1 MSNPLHQSPDATS
14 ALGIEEQLRYARH
27 LILPEIG
34 LDGQRKLRQAS
45 VLVIGAGGLG
55 APALLY
61 LAAAGVGRL
70 GIIDPDQVELS
81 NLQRQV
87 LYDTAGCGAAKVEQ
101 ARARLLALN
110 PHLQIEVY
118 PEAFNLANAARLVD
132 AYDLLIEGSDRF
144 VTKYLVNDACVLAGK
159 PYVGASIRAFSGMLA
174 VYAAPGGPCYR
185 CLFPE
190 MPDPETVPSCAQ
202 AGVLGTVPG
211 LFGTL
216 QAHEALKLILGI
228 GEPLIG
234 ALLTVDLLTMRFQK
248 PRLPRD
254 PSCPVCGGAPTIRA
268 LTETEWVCA
277 NTSELQA
284 DERPA
289 TEQAMSIDELPWLSL
304 EAGRRC
310 PVLRWIDVRTEAEFA
325 AGHIPG
331 AEHAPL
337 ERIESLPARV
347 GPNDDLLLYC
357 QRGERAV
364 RAYQLLKE
372 QLQGRLSLL
381 QGGYEGWLR
390 GGLAETANGFAD
402 GGMEP
407 PSLAVIERS

>member
-1 MSNPLHQSPDATS
+1 MSNPLHQDAAS
-14 ALGIEEQLRYARH
+14 ALGVEEQLRYARH

-34 LDGQRKLRQAS
+34 LDGQQKLRRAS

-87 LYDTAGCGAAKVEQ
+87 LYDTASCGVTKVER
-101 ARARLLALN
+101 ARNRLLALN
-110 PHLQIEVY
+110 PHLQIDVY
-118 PEAFNLANAARLVD
+118 PEAFSLANAASLVA
-132 AYDLLIEGSDRF
+132 AYDLSIEGSDQF
-144 VTKYLVNDACVLAGK
+144 ATKYLANDACVLAGK
-159 PYVGASIRAFSGMLA
+159 PYVGASIRAFSGMLS

-216 QAHEALKLILGI
+216 QAHEALTLILGI

-234 ALLTVDLLTMRFQK
+234 ALLTVDLLAMRFQK
-248 PRLPRD
+248 LRLPRD
-254 PSCPVCGGAPTIRA
+254 PNCPVCGDAPTIHTLA
-268 LTETEWVCA
+268 QTEWVCA
-277 NTSELQA
+277 NTPRFQA
-284 DERPA
+284 NEKLATGPA
-289 TEQAMSIDELPWLSL
+289 VPAAELPWLSL
-304 EAGRRC
+304 EASRRR
-310 PVLRWIDVRTEAEFA
+310 PALRWIDVRTGAEFA
-325 AGHIPG
+325 AGHISG

-337 ERIESLPARV
+337 DQIESLPARV
-347 GPNDDLLLYC
+347 GSNDDLLLYC

-364 RAYQLLKE
+364 RAYHLLKGE
-372 QLQGRLSLL
+372 LKGRLSLL
-381 QGGYEGWLR
+381 QGGYDAWLR
-390 GGLAETANGFAD
+390 GGLAETAGGSTV

-407 PSLAVIERS
+407 PSLAVVERS

>member
-1 MSNPLHQSPDATS
+1 MSSSLHQPADPAS
-14 ALGIEEQLRYARH
+14 ALSVEEQLRYARH
-27 LILPEIG
+27 LVLPEIG
-34 LDGQRKLRQAS
+34 LDGQRKLRRAS

-70 GIIDPDQVELS
+70 GVIDPDQVELS

-87 LYDTAGCGAAKVEQ
+87 LYDTAGCGAAKTEQ
-101 ARARLLALN
+101 ARDRLLALN
-110 PHLQIEVY
+110 PHLQIDVY
-118 PEAFNLANAARLVD
+118 PEAFTLANAVRLVE

-144 VTKYLVNDACVLAGK
+144 ATKYLVNDACVLAGK
-159 PYVGASIRAFSGMLA
+159 PYVGASIRAFSGMLS
-174 VYAAPGGPCYR
+174 VYAAPEGPCYR

-234 ALLTVDLLTMRFQK
+234 ALLTVDLLVMRFQK

-254 PSCPVCGGAPTIRA
+254 PNCPVCGDAPTIRA
-268 LTETEWVCA
+268 LAETEWVCA
-277 NTSELQA
+277 NTSDLQA
-284 DERPA
+284 DGRSA
-289 TEQAMSIDELPWLSL
+289 TVQAMSTDGLPWRSL
-304 EAGRRC
+304 KAGRRR
-310 PVLRWIDVRTEAEFA
+310 PALRWIDVRTEAEFA

-337 ERIESLPARV
+337 DRIESLPARV
-347 GPNDDLLLYC
+347 GPDDELLLYC

-364 RAYQLLKE
+364 RAYHLLKGTLKE
-372 QLQGRLSLL
+372 RLSLL
-381 QGGYEGWLR
+381 QGGYEGWL
-390 GGLAETANGFAD
+390 GSGLAETADGFTV

-407 PSLAVIERS
+407 PSLAVVERS

>member
-14 ALGIEEQLRYARH
+14 ALSVEEQLRYARH
-27 LILPEIG
+27 LVLPEIG

-55 APALLY
+55 TPALLY
-61 LAAAGVGRL
+61 LAAAGVGHL

-81 NLQRQV
+81 NLQRQI
-87 LYDTAGCGAAKVEQ
+87 LYDTAGCGAAKTEQ
-101 ARARLLALN
+101 ARDRLLALN
-110 PHLQIEVY
+110 PHLQIDVY
-118 PEAFNLANAARLVD
+118 PEAFTLANAARLVE

-144 VTKYLVNDACVLAGK
+144 TTKYLVNDACVLAGK

-234 ALLTVDLLTMRFQK
+234 ALLTVDLLAMRFQK
-248 PRLPRD
+248 SRLPRD
-254 PSCPVCGGAPTIRA
+254 PHCPVCGDAPTIRA
-268 LTETEWVCA
+268 LAETEWVCA
-277 NTSELQA
+277 STPHFLA
-284 DERPA
+284 DETCA
-289 TEQAMSIDELPWLSL
+289 TEQQATSTDELPWLSL

-310 PVLRWIDVRTEAEFA
+310 PALRWIDVRTEAEFA
-325 AGHIPG
+325 AGHIPN
-331 AEHAPL
+331 AEHMPL
-337 ERIESLPARV
+337 DRIESLPTRV
-347 GPNDDLLLYC
+347 GPDDALLLYC

-364 RAYQLLKE
+364 RAYHLLKGT
-372 QLQGRLSLL
+372 LQGRLSLL
-381 QGGYEGWLR
+381 QDGYEGWLR
-390 GGLAETANGFAD
+390 GGLAETAD
-402 GGMEP
+402 VTVGGMEL
-407 PSLAVIERS
+407 PSLAVVERS

>member
-1 MSNPLHQSPDATS
+1 MSNPLHQSPGATS
-14 ALGIEEQLRYARH
+14 ALSVEEQLRYARH

-87 LYDTAGCGAAKVEQ
+87 LYDAAGCGAAKTEQ
-101 ARARLLALN
+101 ARDRLLALN
-110 PHLQIEVY
+110 PHLQIDVY
-118 PEAFNLANAARLVD
+118 PEAFTLANAARLVE

-144 VTKYLVNDACVLAGK
+144 ATKYLVNDACVLAGK
-159 PYVGASIRAFSGMLA
+159 PYVGASIRAFSGMLS

-234 ALLTVDLLTMRFQK
+234 ALLTVDLLAMRFQK
-248 PRLPRD
+248 LRLPRD
-254 PSCPVCGGAPTIRA
+254 PHCPICGDAPTIRA
-268 LTETEWVCA
+268 LAETEWVCA
-277 NTSELQA
+277 SAPHFQV
-284 DERPA
+284 DETCA
-289 TEQAMSIDELPWLSL
+289 TEQQATSTDELPWLSL

-310 PVLRWIDVRTEAEFA
+310 PALRWIDVRTEAEFA

-337 ERIESLPARV
+337 DRVESLPARV
-347 GPNDDLLLYC
+347 GPDDNLLLYC

-364 RAYQLLKE
+364 RAYHLLKGT
-372 QLQGRLSLL
+372 LQGRLSLL
-381 QGGYEGWLR
+381 QDGYEGWLR
-390 GGLAETANGFAD
+390 GGLAETAD
-402 GGMEP
+402 VTVGGMEP
-407 PSLAVIERS
+407 PSLAVVERS

>member
-1 MSNPLHQSPDATS
+1 MSNPLHQSPGATS
-14 ALGIEEQLRYARH
+14 ALSVEEQLRYARH

-55 APALLY
+55 TPALLY
-61 LAAAGVGRL
+61 LAAAGVGHL

-87 LYDTAGCGAAKVEQ
+87 LYDTAGCGAAKTEQ
-101 ARARLLALN
+101 ARDRLLALN
-110 PHLQIEVY
+110 PHLQIDVY
-118 PEAFNLANAARLVD
+118 PEAFTLANAACLVE

-144 VTKYLVNDACVLAGK
+144 ATKYLVNDACVLAGK
-159 PYVGASIRAFSGMLA
+159 PYVGASIRAFSGMLS
-174 VYAAPGGPCYR
+174 VYAAPEGPCYR

-234 ALLTVDLLTMRFQK
+234 ALLTVDLLVMRFQK

-254 PSCPVCGGAPTIRA
+254 PNCPVCGDTPTIRA
-268 LTETEWVCA
+268 LAETEWVCA

-284 DERPA
+284 DGWPA
-289 TEQAMSIDELPWLSL
+289 TEQAMTTDELPWLSL
-304 EAGRRC
+304 EAGRRR
-310 PVLRWIDVRTEAEFA
+310 PALRWIDVRTEAEFA
-325 AGHIPG
+325 AGHIPS
-331 AEHAPL
+331 AEHMPL
-337 ERIESLPARV
+337 DRIESLPARV
-347 GPNDDLLLYC
+347 GPDDALLLYC

-364 RAYQLLKE
+364 RAYHLLKGT
-372 QLQGRLSLL
+372 LQGRLSLL
-381 QGGYEGWLR
+381 QDGYEGWLR
-390 GGLAETANGFAD
+390 GGLAETAD
-402 GGMEP
+402 VTVGGMEP
-407 PSLAVIERS
+407 PSLAVVERS

>member
-1 MSNPLHQSPDATS
+1 MSNLLHQSPDATS
-14 ALGIEEQLRYARH
+14 ALSVEEQLRYARH
-27 LILPEIG
+27 LVLPEIG

-87 LYDTAGCGAAKVEQ
+87 LYDTAGCGAAKTEQ
-101 ARARLLALN
+101 ARDRLLALN

-118 PEAFNLANAARLVD
+118 PEAFTLANAVRLVE
-132 AYDLLIEGSDRF
+132 AHDLLIEGSDRF
-144 VTKYLVNDACVLAGK
+144 ATKYLVNDTCVLAGK
-159 PYVGASIRAFSGMLA
+159 PYVGASIRAFSGMLS
-174 VYAAPGGPCYR
+174 VYAAPKGPCHR

-190 MPDPETVPSCAQ
+190 MPDPATVPSCAQ

-234 ALLTVDLLTMRFQK
+234 ALLTVDLLAMRFQK
-248 PRLPRD
+248 SRLPRD
-254 PSCPVCGGAPTIRA
+254 PNCPICGDAPTIRA
-268 LTETEWVCA
+268 LAETEWVCA

-284 DERPA
+284 DGRSA
-289 TEQAMSIDELPWLSL
+289 TEQAMSTDELPWLSL
-304 EAGRRC
+304 EAGRRR
-310 PVLRWIDVRTEAEFA
+310 PALRWIDVRTDAEFA

-337 ERIESLPARV
+337 DQIESLPARV
-347 GPNDDLLLYC
+347 GPDDELLLYC

-364 RAYQLLKE
+364 RAYHLLKGT
-372 QLQGRLSLL
+372 LQGRLSLL
-381 QGGYEGWLR
+381 QGGYEGWLC
-390 GGLAETANGFAD
+390 GGLAETADGFTI

-407 PSLAVIERS
+407 PSLAVVERS

>member
-14 ALGIEEQLRYARH
+14 TLSVEEQLRYARH

-34 LDGQRKLRQAS
+34 LDGQRKLRRAS

-55 APALLY
+55 TPALLY

-101 ARARLLALN
+101 ARNRLLALN
-110 PHLQIEVY
+110 PHLQIDVY
-118 PEAFNLANAARLVD
+118 PEAFTLANAARLVE

-144 VTKYLVNDACVLAGK
+144 ATKYLVNDACVLAGK
-159 PYVGASIRAFSGMLA
+159 PYVGASIRAFSGMLSI
-174 VYAAPGGPCYR
+174 YAAPGRPCYR

-234 ALLTVDLLTMRFQK
+234 ALLTVDLLAMRFQK
-248 PRLPRD
+248 SRLPRD
-254 PSCPVCGGAPTIRA
+254 PHCPVCGDAPTIRA
-268 LTETEWVCA
+268 LAETEWVCA
-277 NTSELQA
+277 SAPHFQA
-284 DERPA
+284 DETCA
-289 TEQAMSIDELPWLSL
+289 TEQQATSTDELPWLSL

-310 PVLRWIDVRTEAEFA
+310 PALRWIDVRTEAEFA

-337 ERIESLPARV
+337 DRIESLPARV
-347 GPNDDLLLYC
+347 GPDDALLLYC

-364 RAYQLLKE
+364 RAYHLLKGT
-372 QLQGRLSLL
+372 LQGRLSLL
-381 QGGYEGWLR
+381 QDGYEGWLR
-390 GGLAETANGFAD
+390 GGLAETAD
-402 GGMEP
+402 VTVGGMEP
-407 PSLAVIERS
+407 PSLAVVERS

>member
-14 ALGIEEQLRYARH
+14 ALSIEEQLRYARH

-101 ARARLLALN
+101 ARDRLLALN

-118 PEAFNLANAARLVD
+118 PEAFTLANAARLVE

-144 VTKYLVNDACVLAGK
+144 TTKYLVNDACVLAGK
-159 PYVGASIRAFSGMLA
+159 PYVGASIRAFSGMLSI
-174 VYAAPGGPCYR
+174 YAAPGRPCYR

-234 ALLTVDLLTMRFQK
+234 ALLTVDLLAMRFQK
-248 PRLPRD
+248 SRLPRD
-254 PSCPVCGGAPTIRA
+254 PHCPVCGDAPTIRA
-268 LTETEWVCA
+268 LAETEWVCA
-277 NTSELQA
+277 SPPHFQA
-284 DERPA
+284 DETCA
-289 TEQAMSIDELPWLSL
+289 TEQQATSTDELPWLSL

-310 PVLRWIDVRTEAEFA
+310 PALRWIDVRTEAEFA

-331 AEHAPL
+331 AEHMPL
-337 ERIESLPARV
+337 DRIESLPARV
-347 GPNDDLLLYC
+347 GPDDALLLYC

-364 RAYQLLKE
+364 RAYHLLKGT
-372 QLQGRLSLL
+372 LQGRLSLL
-381 QGGYEGWLR
+381 QDGYEGWLR
-390 GGLAETANGFAD
+390 GGLAETAD
-402 GGMEP
+402 VTVGGMEP
-407 PSLAVIERS
+407 PSLAVVERS

>member
-14 ALGIEEQLRYARH
+14 ALSVEEQLRYARH

-34 LDGQRKLRQAS
+34 LAGQRKLRQAS

-87 LYDTAGCGAAKVEQ
+87 LYDTTGCGAAKVEQ
-101 ARARLLALN
+101 ARDRLLALN
-110 PHLQIEVY
+110 PHLQIDVY
-118 PEAFNLANAARLVD
+118 PEAFTLANAVRLVE
-132 AYDLLIEGSDRF
+132 AHDLLIEGSDRF
-144 VTKYLVNDACVLAGK
+144 ATKYLVNDACVLAGK

-174 VYAAPGGPCYR
+174 VYAARKGPCYR

-190 MPDPETVPSCAQ
+190 MPDPATIPSCAQ

-234 ALLTVDLLTMRFQK
+234 ALLTVDLLAMRFQK
-248 PRLPRD
+248 SRLPRD
-254 PSCPVCGGAPTIRA
+254 PHCPICGDAPTIRA
-268 LTETEWVCA
+268 LAEIEWVCA
-277 NTSELQA
+277 SAPHFQA
-284 DERPA
+284 DETYA
-289 TEQAMSIDELPWLSL
+289 TEQQATSTDELPWLSL

-310 PVLRWIDVRTEAEFA
+310 PALRWIDVRTEAEFA

-337 ERIESLPARV
+337 DQIESLLARV
-347 GPNDDLLLYC
+347 GPDDELLLYC

-364 RAYQLLKE
+364 RAYHLLKGT
-372 QLQGRLSLL
+372 LRGRLSLL
-381 QGGYEGWLR
+381 QDGYEGWLR
-390 GGLAETANGFAD
+390 GGLAETAD
-402 GGMEP
+402 VTVGGMEP
-407 PSLAVIERS
+407 PSLAVVERS

>member
-1 MSNPLHQSPDATS
+1 MSNPLHQSPGATS
-14 ALGIEEQLRYARH
+14 ALSVEEQLRYARH

-55 APALLY
+55 TPALLY
-61 LAAAGVGRL
+61 LAAAGVGHL

-87 LYDTAGCGAAKVEQ
+87 LYDTAGCGAAKTEQ
-101 ARARLLALN
+101 ARDRLLTLN
-110 PHLQIEVY
+110 PHLQIDVY
-118 PEAFNLANAARLVD
+118 PEAFTLANAARLVE

-144 VTKYLVNDACVLAGK
+144 ATKYLVNDACVLAGK
-159 PYVGASIRAFSGMLA
+159 PYIGASIRAFSGMLS
-174 VYAAPGGPCYR
+174 VYAAPKGPCYR

-234 ALLTVDLLTMRFQK
+234 ALLTVDLLAMRFQK
-248 PRLPRD
+248 LRLPRD
-254 PSCPVCGGAPTIRA
+254 PHCPICGDAPTIRA
-268 LTETEWVCA
+268 LAETEWVCA
-277 NTSELQA
+277 SAPHFQV
-284 DERPA
+284 DETCA
-289 TEQAMSIDELPWLSL
+289 TEQQATSTDELPWLSL

-310 PVLRWIDVRTEAEFA
+310 PALRWIDVRTEAEFA

-331 AEHAPL
+331 AEHMPL
-337 ERIESLPARV
+337 DRIESLPTRV
-347 GPNDDLLLYC
+347 GPDDALLLYC

-364 RAYQLLKE
+364 RAYHLLKGT
-372 QLQGRLSLL
+372 LQGRLSLL
-381 QGGYEGWLR
+381 QDGYEGWLR
-390 GGLAETANGFAD
+390 GGLAETAD
-402 GGMEP
+402 VTVGGMEP
-407 PSLAVIERS
+407 PSLAVVERS

>member
-1 MSNPLHQSPDATS
+1 MSSSLHQPSDATS
-14 ALGIEEQLRYARH
+14 ALSVEEQLRYARH
-27 LILPEIG
+27 LVLPEIG

-87 LYDTAGCGAAKVEQ
+87 LYDAAGCGAAKTEQ
-101 ARARLLALN
+101 ARDRLLALN
-110 PHLQIEVY
+110 PHLQIDVY
-118 PEAFNLANAARLVD
+118 PEAFTLVNAACLVE
-132 AYDLLIEGSDRF
+132 AHDLLIEGSDRF
-144 VTKYLVNDACVLAGK
+144 ATKYLVNDACVLAGK
-159 PYVGASIRAFSGMLA
+159 PYVGASIRAFSGMLS

-234 ALLTVDLLTMRFQK
+234 ALLTVDLLAMRFQK
-248 PRLPRD
+248 LRLPRD
-254 PSCPVCGGAPTIRA
+254 PHCPICGDAPTIRA
-268 LTETEWVCA
+268 LAETEWVCA
-277 NTSELQA
+277 SAPHFQV
-284 DERPA
+284 DETCA
-289 TEQAMSIDELPWLSL
+289 TEQQATSTDELPWLSL
-304 EAGRRC
+304 EAGRAWGHRAC
-310 PVLRWIDVRTEAEFA
+310 LCRHPQPDRDDRA
-325 AGHIPG
+325 ASGGSVGAWRRSGPRACGAFSTGNPRRKPG
-331 AEHAPL
+331 A
-337 ERIESLPARV
+337 
-347 GPNDDLLLYC
+347 
-357 QRGERAV
+357 
-364 RAYQLLKE
+364 
-372 QLQGRLSLL
+372 
-381 QGGYEGWLR
+381 
-390 GGLAETANGFAD
+390 
-402 GGMEP
+402 
-407 PSLAVIERS
+407 

>member
-14 ALGIEEQLRYARH
+14 ALSVEEQLRYARH

-34 LDGQRKLRQAS
+34 LDGQRKLRQAR

-55 APALLY
+55 TPALLY
-61 LAAAGVGRL
+61 LAAAGVGHL

-101 ARARLLALN
+101 ARDRLLALN

-118 PEAFNLANAARLVD
+118 PEAFTLANAARLVE

-144 VTKYLVNDACVLAGK
+144 TTKYLVNDACVLAGK
-159 PYVGASIRAFSGMLA
+159 PYVGASIRAFSGMLS

-234 ALLTVDLLTMRFQK
+234 ALLTVDLLAMRFQK
-248 PRLPRD
+248 SRLPRD
-254 PSCPVCGGAPTIRA
+254 PHCPVCGDTPTIRA
-268 LTETEWVCA
+268 LAETEWVCA
-277 NTSELQA
+277 SAPHFQA
-284 DERPA
+284 DETCA
-289 TEQAMSIDELPWLSL
+289 TEQQATSTDELPWLSL
-304 EAGRRC
+304 EVGRRC
-310 PVLRWIDVRTEAEFA
+310 PTLRWIDVRTEAEFA

-337 ERIESLPARV
+337 DRIESLPARV
-347 GPNDDLLLYC
+347 GPDDALLLYC

-364 RAYQLLKE
+364 RAYHLLKGT
-372 QLQGRLSLL
+372 LQGRLSLL
-381 QGGYEGWLR
+381 QDGYEGWLR
-390 GGLAETANGFAD
+390 GGLAETAD
-402 GGMEP
+402 VTVGGMEP
-407 PSLAVIERS
+407 PSLAVVERS

>member
-14 ALGIEEQLRYARH
+14 ALSVEEQLRYARH
-27 LILPEIG
+27 LVLPEIG
-34 LDGQRKLRQAS
+34 LEGQRKLRQAS

-87 LYDTAGCGAAKVEQ
+87 LYDTAGCGAAKTEQ
-101 ARARLLALN
+101 ARDRLLALN

-118 PEAFNLANAARLVD
+118 PEAFTLANAARLVEV
-132 AYDLLIEGSDRF
+132 YDLLIEGSDRF
-144 VTKYLVNDACVLAGK
+144 ATKYLVNDACVLAGK
-159 PYVGASIRAFSGMLA
+159 PYVGASIRAFSGMLS

-234 ALLTVDLLTMRFQK
+234 ALLTVDLLAMRFQK
-248 PRLPRD
+248 SRLPRD
-254 PSCPVCGGAPTIRA
+254 PNCPVCGDAPTIRA
-268 LTETEWVCA
+268 LAETEWVCA
-277 NTSELQA
+277 STPRFQA
-284 DERPA
+284 DETCA
-289 TEQAMSIDELPWLSL
+289 TEQQATSTDELPWLSL

-310 PVLRWIDVRTEAEFA
+310 PALRWIDVRTEAEFA

-337 ERIESLPARV
+337 DRIESLPARV
-347 GPNDDLLLYC
+347 GPDDALLLYC

-364 RAYQLLKE
+364 RAYHLLKE
-372 QLQGRLSLL
+372 TLQGRLSLL
-381 QGGYEGWLR
+381 QDGYEGWLR
-390 GGLAETANGFAD
+390 GGLAETAD
-402 GGMEP
+402 VTVGGMEP
-407 PSLAVIERS
+407 PSLAVVERS